1 MRASMGARISTI
13 AALIALALAGCSRP
27 LARARTERFEP
38 TLPAERAAAQR
49 LAEPRCDTRLG
60 GLAPGVGQICNGQ
73 EEEGA
78 VLAAVGASELATGIT
93 VAAEKGIDHPGAAVP
108 LLAYSDLW
116 VYSSVALRF
125 DRDRAAERMY
135 VPADSTADLAVAPF
149 NIQVLK
155 RPDVFLG
162 IVGMLAAGIG
172 VSLAVDESIDSSSWR
187 NAAGGDPNLFGKTI
201 DRRIGYPIGLGIG
214 AGLFIQVA
222 MAEESVFRGWAQSG
236 LARAHGETWGWVEAT
251 ALFGA
256 AHLFNVVSLPSDQR
270 LRYVTVGVPFITAL
284 GGYMGWVY
292 RRSGYSLATSVAL
305 HFWYDFALSA
315 TFFVLD
321 PQHSPLSAGLRWSF

>member
-1 MRASMGARISTI
+1 MRASMGARIFPSV
-13 AALIALALAGCSRP
+13 ALGAALALTGCSRP

-38 TLPAERAAAQR
+38 TTPAERAAAER

-73 EEEGA
+73 EREGA
-78 VLAAVGASELATGIT
+78 TLAAVGASELATGIT
-93 VAAEKGIDHPGAAVP
+93 VATQKGLDHPGAAIP

-155 RPDVFLG
+155 RPEVFLG
-162 IVGMLAAGIG
+162 IAGMLAAGIG
-172 VSLAVDESIDSSSWR
+172 VSLAVDESVDR
-187 NAAGGDPNLFGKTI
+187 NAAGGDPNLFGRTV
-201 DRRIGYPIGLGIG
+201 DRRIGYPAGFGVG
-214 AGLFIQVA
+214 AALFTQVA
-222 MAEESVFRGWAQSG
+222 MAEESIFRGWAQSG

-256 AHLFNVVSLPSDQR
+256 AHVFNIVSLPADQQ
-270 LRYVTVGVPFITAL
+270 LRYLTVGVPFITAL

-292 RRSGYSLATSVAL
+292 RRSRYSLATSVAL
-305 HFWYDFALSA
+305 HFWYDFAISA